1 MYGMLING
9 LHSFNDLG
17 LVATSRPRIQLPE
30 PKLEYLQ
37 IPGRQESIDI
47 SESLAGE
54 VLYEM
59 REGCFEFIVA
69 NKNKWNETCHSVKTL
84 IHGKSVKLSLDDEPL
99 FYYQGRMWVSDFKSD
114 KNYST
119 LTLNYKLQPYKYSV
133 DDSDGVHTIWGMQVD
148 DKREITLVH
157 DFDMTLIPEFNNLS
171 SNSMLLDSNGKKYE
185 IKTGFNR
192 FPQLRSKIN
201 MRLTFVGNGMVNISY
216 KRGWL

>member
-1 MYGMLING
+1 
-9 LHSFNDLG
+9 
-17 LVATSRPRIQLPE
+17 
-30 PKLEYLQ
+30 
-37 IPGRQESIDI
+37 
-47 SESLAGE
+47 
-54 VLYEM
+54 M

-99 FYYQGRMWVSDFKSD
+99 FYYQGRVWVSDFKSD

-133 DDSDGVHTIWGMQVD
+133 DDSDGVHTIWGVQVD

-171 SNSMLLDSNGKKYE
+171 SNSMLLDSNGKNYE
-185 IKTGFNR
+185 IKTGVNR
-192 FPQLRSKIN
+192 FPQLRSKTN
-201 MRLTFVGNGMVNISY
+201 MSLTFVGNGMVNISY